1 MWLNSV
7 LRSPWPHTCS
17 VFWFGIDDEKK
28 PECCAGRLILSG
40 NAMHENVV
48 RIALLLALDQFF
60 FIERVY
66 TVAVWSGLMCRRVH

>member
-17 VFWFGIDDEKK
+17 VFWFGIDDEY
-28 PECCAGRLILSG
+28 
-40 NAMHENVV
+40 VV